1 MDERKYA
8 AQRLIDVSKELEK
21 QASLN
26 DKIIEERKITSSA
39 TCSFSVDILKLIL
52 TLRDSMN
59 DQDQDVEDRMRK
71 SLEVLNSIVEALEA
85 YPASQRDEIIKLE
98 ATQEGMRRALEA
110 VRATGEN
117 ELEALMIPESAKS
130 ADAAA
135 PTNSQPSDDI
145 DWDDDT

>member
-85 YPASQRDEIIKLE
+85 YPSSQRDEIIKLE

-117 ELEALMIPESAKS
+117 ELEALVIPESTEP
-130 ADAAA
+130 ADTATS
-135 PTNSQPSDDI
+135 TNSQPSDDI